1 MDAYHERKG
10 TSSSAKSSSPLE
22 KSHISDGPDKKV
34 SSVIQEEEDSGDEDS
49 SLIKKNQ

>member
-22 KSHISDGPDKKV
+22 KSHISDRPDKKGT
-34 SSVIQEEEDSGDEDS
+34 SIIEEEEDSGDEDS
-49 SLIKKNQ
+49 TLIKKN